1 MEHVESHIG
10 RLARLPRRRR
20 APPRA
25 IAILL
30 PWLDIKAVVERT
42 RRSKPCGARGG
53 GRAITAEYLALK
65 DASGALPP
73 SDYEDGANSDHG
85 EGLHKGETEWHWASL
100 IDRGRRQES
109 MWKRCPNTAAAL
121 EAIGP
126 GRLCEGEMPF
136 AFAFFSTLRGASRIA
151 PHYAPANLR
160 VRVHL
165 PLLVPEPEKCGM
177 RVAGETR
184 HWKVGEAL
192 AFDDAFEHEV
202 WNDGVEERVVLLL
215 DLWHPDLTPEEID
228 GVRGMFREIERMQ
241 EARREKG

>member
-1 MEHVESHIG
+1 M
-10 RLARLPRRRR
+10 
-20 APPRA
+20 
-25 IAILL
+25 
-30 PWLDIKAVVERT
+30 
-42 RRSKPCGARGG
+42 
-53 GRAITAEYLALK
+53 ALK

-160 VRVHL
+160 VRVSAAAGAR
-165 PLLVPEPEKCGM
+165 PEKRGM
-177 RVAGETR
+177 RGRRDAALEG
-184 HWKVGEAL
+184 GEAL

-202 WNDGVEERVVLLL
+202 WNDGAEERVVLC
-215 DLWHPDLTPEEID
+215 
-228 GVRGMFREIERMQ
+228 
-241 EARREKG
+241 

>member
-1 MEHVESHIG
+1 MCAACVRVCVRVRVRVRVHLRV
-10 RLARLPRRRR
+10 RV
-20 APPRA
+20 
-25 IAILL
+25 
-30 PWLDIKAVVERT
+30 AVRVRV
-42 RRSKPCGARGG
+42 
-53 GRAITAEYLALK
+53 LV
-65 DASGALPP
+65 
-73 SDYEDGANSDHG
+73 
-85 EGLHKGETEWHWASL
+85 
-100 IDRGRRQES
+100 
-109 MWKRCPNTAAAL
+109 
-121 EAIGP
+121 
-126 GRLCEGEMPF
+126 
-136 AFAFFSTLRGASRIA
+136 
-151 PHYAPANLR
+151 R

>member
-1 MEHVESHIG
+1 MSRATLVASRVCRVAGAHRPAPSLFYYPG
-10 RLARLPRRRR
+10 LA
-20 APPRA
+20 
-25 IAILL
+25 
-30 PWLDIKAVVERT
+30 
-42 RRSKPCGARGG
+42 SKPWWNARDDLNLAALEAATP
-53 GRAITAEYLALK
+53 AITAEYLALK
-65 DASGALPP
+65 DASGSLPP